1 MHCPFCNTP
10 DCKVIDSRLAAEGRQ
25 IRRRR
30 ECLACAERFTT
41 FEIIELVM
49 PRVIKSNGQMQPF
62 DEGKLRRSITL
73 PLQKRPVSLDQ
84 IDTAIAK
91 ISQTLRSLGE
101 RELPARR
108 IGEEVMNALREL
120 DSVAY
125 VRFASVYRDF
135 KDVAAFRDAVDQLG
149 ESETQPAATGL
160 DTQGGNIA

>member
-135 KDVAAFRDAVDQLG
+135 KDVAAFRDAVDQLDEG
-149 ESETQPAATGL
+149 ETSH
-160 DTQGGNIA
+160 D

>member
-1 MHCPFCNTP
+1 LIKAGSLMHCPFCNTP

-135 KDVAAFRDAVDQLG
+135 KDVAAFRDAVDQLDEG
-149 ESETQPAATGL
+149 ETSH
-160 DTQGGNIA
+160 D

>member
-30 ECLACAERFTT
+30 ECLSCGERFTS

-49 PRVIKSNGQMQPF
+49 PRVIKSNGRIEPF
-62 DEGKLRRSITL
+62 DEAKLRRSLTL

-84 IDTAIAK
+84 IDTAISR
-91 ISQTLRSLGE
+91 ISQMLRSLGE
-101 RELPARR
+101 RELPALR
-108 IGEEVMNALREL
+108 IGEEVMNALRAL

-135 KDVAAFRDAVDQLG
+135 QDVAAFRDAVDQLG
-149 ESETQPAATGL
+149 EKQPLHADPEGL
-160 DTQGGNIA
+160 ES